1 MKKISGVGR
10 RHILKSFFKRI
21 NTPYDLHIINAID
34 GEEMLHLALTK
45 KSVYIMISSFLVLSF
60 LVVSLIFLFTPIKY
74 YIPGYET
81 DASRKKP
88 VQLQAKID
96 ALEAEQN
103 SFDNIRYNILAVL
116 NDNEK
121 ILLDTV
127 QLTDKQLSY
136 AELTNEQLIETDIGK
151 QKAIVSK
158 SKDSVSLENQLP
170 SKAGK
175 LEKES
180 MPIPAQQRKKDT
192 IITYR

>member
-1 MKKISGVGR
+1 
-10 RHILKSFFKRI
+10 
-21 NTPYDLHIINAID
+21 
-34 GEEMLHLALTK
+34 
-45 KSVYIMISSFLVLSF
+45 MISSFLVLSF

-81 DASRKKP
+81 DASRKKL

>member
-10 RHILKSFFKRI
+10 RHILKCFFKRI
-21 NTPYDLHIINAID
+21 NTPYDLHIRNAID
-34 GEEMLHLALTK
+34 GEEMLHLALQK
-45 KSVYIMISSFLVLSF
+45 RAFISSFLVLSF

-81 DASRKKP
+81 DASRKKL

-121 ILLDTV
+121 ILL
-127 QLTDKQLSY
+127 
-136 AELTNEQLIETDIGK
+136 ELYN
-151 QKAIVSK
+151 
-158 SKDSVSLENQLP
+158 
-170 SKAGK
+170 
-175 LEKES
+175 
-180 MPIPAQQRKKDT
+180 
-192 IITYR
+192 